1 MKTIDMSELKTEL
14 ASSARD
20 ATEKKE
26 VYMRV
31 RKMFDGMLPAAI
43 RKFEELLKA
52 AEKAGLR
59 PVVEKGYDA
68 TAGKDSY
75 FYWGCACRITC
86 DDMAQLKTLA
96 TGMGITWLNNN
107 GDMAYTNK
115 RKLTDFKAFKVNGE
129 LETVEPIKIEPI
141 KTGGEK

>member
-1 MKTIDMSELKTEL
+1 MRTMGFRKLKKEL
-14 ASSARD
+14 AAMVRD
-20 ATEKKE
+20 ATEEKE
-26 VYMRV
+26 VYV
-31 RKMFDGMLPAAI
+31 RTRNMLDGMLPGAI
-43 RKFEELLKA
+43 RKFRQLLRA
-52 AEKAGLR
+52 AKKAGLH

-68 TAGKDSY
+68 TTGKDSF

-86 DDMAQLKTLA
+86 DDMTKLKTLA
-96 TGMGITWLNNN
+96 MGMGITWLNDN